1 MSAFD
6 ETVIAEVRRRGKVT
20 FAEFMGWALHHPRH
34 GYYATGLRTGRGGD
48 FVTNAQA
55 GPLFGRLL
63 AGVIADVWDA
73 LGSERLT
80 LVELGG
86 ADGALA
92 ESVLRALEAMGRV
105 RRVAFHLVEASPPA
119 RAAARRRL
127 SRFGAVE
134 VHASLE
140 DLEHVAGV
148 EGVVYSNEFFDALPF
163 HRVLQREGKL
173 QELFVVEENGVLAER
188 PGAPSTPR
196 LAEAFRETGASLAE
210 GCEAE
215 VCLAL
220 EETYSDIAR
229 VLARG
234 LVLTVDYGEGAPG
247 LYGEDRPRGTRRTF
261 ARHAVG
267 DSPFSD
273 IGRQDITAHVDFTRL
288 ALEGARH
295 GLTPVLYAPQ
305 GSFFLQAGEKIL
317 RDAVEGGGDRAAAV
331 RQVQQL
337 IHPRAFGGSFQVFLQ
352 EKNAEGVAWPGLK
365 ANRIQRLSLP
375 VATQSN
381 IFSSSLPS
389 KS

>member
-196 LAEAFRETGASLAE
+196 LAEAFRESGASLAE

-220 EETYSDIAR
+220 E
-229 VLARG
+229 
-234 LVLTVDYGEGAPG
+234 
-247 LYGEDRPRGTRRTF
+247 GTRRTF

-295 GLTPVLYAPQ
+295 GLTSVLYAPQ

-337 IHPRAFGGSFQVFLQ
+337 IHPRAFGGSFQVLLQ